1 MPPSP
6 RQPSSVTVPCRCGA
20 FHIISVLHFGRLQ
33 TCKKCGSGYSVV
45 WKRDPKSGKPVPL
58 VVASAK
64 PRKSSRSETPP
75 ESMIEMACGCGYNR
89 KITPEELRKG
99 PRCPGCGKPM
109 YVDRPPRPKAPP
121 QKMTP
126 FNEGA
131 RYAKAPSLP
140 PRTTPPPFKA
150 PTPPAFQ
157 APRPPSSGSYPK
169 PPSSPALPKPPSSS
183 SLQVPRATG
192 ETRITQSG
200 KILVICSFCGDRLL
214 VSAERKGGEV
224 KCMRCDTVMT
234 VGAPPAPEPP
244 PPPPEPVEEEAVFAP
259 VDSEMPEPEPA
270 APRPAPEFVDGPT
283 LGCPC
288 GADLDVRGASPG
300 SVFTCE
306 SCGRQVTMQKARHP
320 QTLST
325 IMKPIFAEP
334 EIVIDKDASDVI
346 CACGEALLVSSQ
358 DLGHPLQCPGCSVLL
373 EVRQTPGGLQVKPIG
388 RIDEQD
394 WSLQDF
400 S

>member
-20 FHIISVLHFGRLQ
+20 FHIISVMHFGRLQ

-45 WKRDPKSGKPVPL
+45 WKRDPKSNKPVPL

-64 PRKSSRSETPP
+64 PRKSSRPATPP
-75 ESMIEMACGCGYNR
+75 ESMIEMACGCGYKR

-99 PRCPGCGKPM
+99 PSCPGCGKPM
-109 YVDRPPRPKAPP
+109 YVDRPARPKKPP
-121 QKMTP
+121 EP
-126 FNEGA
+126 LRPYIEPPRF
-131 RYAKAPSLP
+131 AKAPTLP
-140 PRTTPPPFKA
+140 PRSTPPPFKA
-150 PTPPAFQ
+150 PTPPAFE
-157 APRPPSSGSYPK
+157 APTRPPSSGSYPK
-169 PPSSPALPKPPSSS
+169 PPSSGSYPKPPSSGS
-183 SLQVPRATG
+183 IPVPRASG
-192 ETRITQSG
+192 ETRVTQSG
-200 KILVICSFCGDRLL
+200 KILVICSLCGDRLL
-214 VSAERKGGEV
+214 VSADRQGGQV
-224 KCMRCDTVMT
+224 KCMRCETVLT
-234 VGAPPAPEPP
+234 VGAAPAAPAPPP
-244 PPPPEPVEEEAVFAP
+244 PVEEEAVFAP
-259 VDSEMPEPEPA
+259 FDSEMPEADPA
-270 APRPAPEFVDGPT
+270 ASRPVPEFLDGPT

-288 GADLDVRGASPG
+288 GAELDVRGASPG
-300 SVFTCE
+300 SEFNCE
-306 SCGRQVTMQKARHP
+306 ACGRRVTMQKARHP

-334 EIVIDKDASDVI
+334 EIVIDTDASDVI

-373 EVRQTPGGLQVKPIG
+373 EVQRTAGGLQVKPIG